1 MTTNKSKLLEKVL
14 SKYRV
19 WDIAYAE
26 FEGHSK
32 EKREGANQFV
42 VSINAVNEMED
53 EARTDT
59 ANQIFDKLD
68 KMLPIDRCKCGH
80 DKSDHDDMLSCD
92 KCGCIEYEVND
103 FIEEYFNL
111 QQYLR

>member
-1 MTTNKSKLLEKVL
+1 MERLLE
-14 SKYRV
+14 
-19 WDIAYAE
+19 
-26 FEGHSK
+26 
-32 EKREGANQFV
+32 
-42 VSINAVNEMED
+42 
-53 EARTDT
+53 
-59 ANQIFDKLD
+59 
-68 KMLPIDRCKCGH
+68 MLPIDRCKCGH